1 MIHEYD
7 PKGVGMKELWAR
19 VARWF
24 TDSRRQAVQA
34 AIASLVALLTMLDV
48 TTSAQSSAL
57 LDLSASALLLVQG
70 VIGLSLLRRSDAFT
84 WLNEYGRG
92 AVYAVALGVGAVGV
106 AFTAWGD
113 DTAAQIATVT
123 TAVLSILTAFVQV
136 VNVGT
141 LSSPWPL
148 ADPVEWEATLAA
160 FAKRRATDVDYAE
173 LEENPATYKT
183 ERDPEESLPSE
194 APTPGR
200 IVLYTLSEA
209 DVEAINRRRLDASL
223 TDLARAQTGARVHV
237 GNEVRVGDV
246 VPAVVVRVWPTGIN
260 AQAYLD
266 GADSLWLTSR
276 PEGTEPGTWAWPA
289 RG

>member
-1 MIHEYD
+1 
-7 PKGVGMKELWAR
+7 MKEFWAR

-48 TTSAQSSAL
+48 TTQAQSSAL

-70 VIGLSLLRRSDAFT
+70 VIGLSLLRRSDAYT

-113 DTAAQIATVT
+113 DTAAQIATVS

-141 LSSPWPL
+141 LSSPWPV
-148 ADPVEWEATLAA
+148 ADPV
-160 FAKRRATDVDYAE
+160 DVDAVVAAIRHGRGAVVDHAKP
-173 LEENPATYKT
+173 EENPATYKT
-183 ERDPEESLPSE
+183 ERDPAEAAPTTGLTVGVYAKRASRGEWDALRSRAVRQL
-194 APTPGR
+194 APTP
-200 IVLYTLSEA
+200 V
-209 DVEAINRRRLDASL
+209 
-223 TDLARAQTGARVHV
+223 GAVS
-237 GNEVRVGDV
+237 
-246 VPAVVVRVWPTGIN
+246 I
-260 AQAYLD
+260 
-266 GADSLWLTSR
+266 LTSLD
-276 PEGTEPGTWAWPA
+276 EA
-289 RG
+289 RGLRFDAVLLAAEPTPEVLEALAPTYATSTLPAAVQVLA

>member
-57 LDLSASALLLVQG
+57 LDLSASGLLLVQG
-70 VIGLSLLRRSDAFT
+70 VIGLSLLRRSDAYT

-148 ADPVEWEATLAA
+148 ADPVEWDATLSA

-183 ERDPEESLPSE
+183 ERDPADA
-194 APTPGR
+194 APTKGLTIGIYSPSAKPWQRDALHDRAVGQLAPQFVGASTVFR
-200 IVLYTLSEA
+200 SLDAARGLTFDVVLSAVPVTPEVLTALGPTSGAILPLSE
-209 DVEAINRRRLDASL
+209 
-223 TDLARAQTGARVHV
+223 
-237 GNEVRVGDV
+237 
-246 VPAVVVRVWPTGIN
+246 
-260 AQAYLD
+260 
-266 GADSLWLTSR
+266 
-276 PEGTEPGTWAWPA
+276 
-289 RG
+289 